1 MLNKRTIFFIVI
13 AIFVAILVGNMCYK
27 NCCEGL
33 EVRSNRGGL
42 RANRGAGTPRRRR
55 VVSGAGARLGR
66 GRGRGRGGGG
76 NVHRYWHR
84 RRNRHWAGPD
94 RGYSYGPRRRYFYD
108 NWWPFNTN
116 YYVPTA
122 TVATVPL
129 TYGCKSGCVNLG
141 NGEWGCQYPGDGITQ
156 CQFAVDCE
164 ACDDWA
170 WWRPTTWF

>member
-33 EVRSNRGGL
+33 EVRSNTGGL
-42 RANRGAGTPRRRR
+42 RANRGTGTPRRR

-66 GRGRGRGGGG
+66 GRGRGGGG
-76 NVHRYWHR
+76 NAHRYMHR

-108 NWWPFNTN
+108 NWWPFYSN
-116 YYVPTA
+116 YYAPTA
-122 TVATVPL
+122 TIATVPL

-164 ACDDWA
+164 ACDSWV
-170 WWRPTTWF
+170 WWRPSTWF